1 VTDERARAGPW
12 RKTHA
17 ATTHDETITM
27 LSSLKIGQRL
37 SLAFGLLLALLGA
50 MAAMAAF
57 QMSRLAD
64 NSTYYAVNL
73 VPSYEAQ
80 HAISLALGD
89 SRRFEARHILAEET
103 GEMDKM
109 EGLIAERQ
117 KTVLAQLDMYEK
129 SLLSDEQDRQ
139 LVNETRQ
146 AVGAYFASWQTLQ
159 ALSRKTATDVSQQ
172 KDATAYLAGASAK
185 AYEAAHAAVG
195 RWWDYNVKLSSD
207 QAETA
212 KNTYAEAR
220 NVLIAMVLAA
230 FALGIAAA
238 VLITRS
244 IVQPVRRAVEVAAAV
259 AEGDLSGRIEAEGRD
274 EMAELMRSLG
284 QMNDNLRRIVGQVRA
299 SSDSIATGSSEI
311 ATGNAD
317 LSQRTEEQASNLQ
330 QTAASMEQLSSTV
343 KQNAETAQEAN
354 RMASSAAAAAAR
366 GGEMVGNVVHTMQEI
381 SSSSKRIAEIIGVID
396 GIAFQTNILA
406 LNAAVEAARAGEQ
419 GRGFAVVAGEV
430 RNLASRSAEAAKE
443 IKSLIG
449 TSVEKVETGA
459 RQVDEAGESM
469 TAIVA
474 EVKRVSQLI
483 GEITSATVE
492 QSSGIS
498 QVGDAVGQ
506 LDQVTQQNAA
516 LVEESAAAAESLRLQ
531 AARLTE
537 LVGVFKTDAGASPAV
552 VATARPTAPARTQP
566 AVPPAAAR
574 RKAAPVSGSPA
585 ERVPAPAGADDWTSF

>member
-1 VTDERARAGPW
+1 
-12 RKTHA
+12 
-17 ATTHDETITM
+17 M
-27 LSSLKIGQRL
+27 LTNLKIGQRL
-37 SLAFGLLLALLGA
+37 SLAFGILLALLGG
-50 MAAMAAF
+50 MAALAAF

-73 VPSYEAQ
+73 VPSYESQ
-80 HAISLALGD
+80 HAIALALGD
-89 SRRFEARHILAEET
+89 SRRFEARHILADESA
-103 GEMDKM
+103 EMDRL
-109 EGLIAERQ
+109 EGLIGDRHKLA
-117 KTVLAQLDMYEK
+117 TAQLDLYEK
-129 SLLSDEQDRQ
+129 SLTSDDQDRQ
-139 LVNETRQ
+139 LLAEARK
-146 AVGAYFASWQTLQ
+146 AVAAYVTSWQTLQ
-159 ALSRKTATDVSQQ
+159 QLSRQTANDPA
-172 KDATAYLAGASAK
+172 KLKEATTYLAGPSAK
-185 AYEAAHAAVG
+185 AYEAAHSAVG
-195 RWWDYNVKLSSD
+195 RWWDYNVKLAQE
-207 QAETA
+207 QATTA
-212 KNTYAEAR
+212 TQTYANAR
-220 NVLIAMVLAA
+220 MALLAMVVTA

-238 VLITRS
+238 IVITRS
-244 IVQPVRRAVEVAAAV
+244 IVAPVRRAVELAGAV
-259 AEGDLSGRIEAEGRD
+259 AEGDLSHRIEAAGRD
-274 EMAELMRSLG
+274 EMADLMRSLG

-483 GEITSATVE
+483 GEITNATVE

-516 LVEESAAAAESLRLQ
+516 LVEESAAAAESLRVQ

-537 LVGVFKTDAGASPAV
+537 LVGVFKTDSGTPTAAPTAATRPA
-552 VATARPTAPARTQP
+552 APARTP
-566 AVPPAAAR
+566 SAAVPPAAAR
-574 RKAAPVSGSPA
+574 RKAAPASATPA

>member
-1 VTDERARAGPW
+1 
-12 RKTHA
+12 
-17 ATTHDETITM
+17 M

-50 MAAMAAF
+50 MAALAAF

-80 HAISLALGD
+80 HTIALALGD
-89 SRRFEARHILAEET
+89 ARRFEARHILAEET

-117 KTVLAQLDMYEK
+117 KTVLAQIDLYEK
-129 SLLSDEQDRQ
+129 SLLSDDQDRQ
-139 LVNETRQ
+139 LLNETRK
-146 AVGAYFASWQTLQ
+146 AVAAYFESWQTLQ
-159 ALSRKTATDVSQQ
+159 ALSRKTASDVSKQ

-195 RWWDYNVKLSSD
+195 RWWDYNLKLSNQ

-212 KNTYAEAR
+212 KSTYSEAR
-220 NVLIAMVLAA
+220 IALIAMVVAA

-244 IVQPVRRAVEVAAAV
+244 IVRPVRRAVEVAAVV

-284 QMNDNLRRIVGQVRA
+284 QMNDNLCRIVGQVRA
-299 SSDSIATGSSEI
+299 SSDSIATGSSQI

-354 RMASSAAAAAAR
+354 RMASSAAAAATR

-381 SSSSKRIAEIIGVID
+381 SHSSKRIAEIIGVID

-483 GEITSATVE
+483 GEITNATVE

-516 LVEESAAAAESLRLQ
+516 LVEESAAAAESLRVQ

-537 LVGVFKTDAGASPAV
+537 LVGVFRLDASSAAV
-552 VATARPTAPARTQP
+552 TSAATSTATSTAAPRSATPVRTP
-566 AVPPAAAR
+566 PPVVPAASR
-574 RKAAPVSGSPA
+574 RKAAPAAAPA